1 MAQINSSPNRTDDD
15 DDDDDDVV
23 ASSVTQALS
32 QGTVSNE
39 NTMYDR
45 VGLPFR

>member
-1 MAQINSSPNRTDDD
+1 MAQINSSPNRTDDV
-15 DDDDDDVV
+15 DDDDVV

-32 QGTVSNE
+32 QGTVRNE